1 MMIGIQFFA
10 PIRRPTAE
18 DIGWKTTKVT
28 KNKETAKLR
37 SLDLTPISVVKP
49 EIMSVEAKS
58 TRVTLQTLCLGIA
71 NIASVQ
77 AIEEVQ
83 QGHEWKQEDV
93 EFDIECSTHCLLFRS
108 YRKVTRW
115 NIRIFIRIGGWK
127 KMCWFLQLICMK
139 NIALLSFG
147 MTR

>member
-18 DIGWKTTKVT
+18 DIGWKITKVT
-28 KNKETAKLR
+28 KNRETAKLR

-49 EIMSVEAKS
+49 ETMSVEAKS
-58 TRVTLQTLCLGIA
+58 KYVTLQTLCLRIA

-83 QGHEWKQEDV
+83 
-93 EFDIECSTHCLLFRS
+93 
-108 YRKVTRW
+108 
-115 NIRIFIRIGGWK
+115 
-127 KMCWFLQLICMK
+127 
-139 NIALLSFG
+139 
-147 MTR
+147 

>member
-1 MMIGIQFFA
+1 MMIGIQCFA

-18 DIGWKTTKVT
+18 DIGWKMTKVT

-49 EIMSVEAKS
+49 ETTSVEVKF
-58 TRVTLQTLCLGIA
+58 TCVTLRTLCLGIA

-83 QGHEWKQEDV
+83 Q
-93 EFDIECSTHCLLFRS
+93 
-108 YRKVTRW
+108 
-115 NIRIFIRIGGWK
+115 
-127 KMCWFLQLICMK
+127 
-139 NIALLSFG
+139 
-147 MTR
+147 

>member
-18 DIGWKTTKVT
+18 DIGWKITKVT
-28 KNKETAKLR
+28 KNRETAKLR

-49 EIMSVEAKS
+49 ETMSVEAKS
-58 TRVTLQTLCLGIA
+58 TYVTLQTLCLRIA

-83 QGHEWKQEDV
+83 
-93 EFDIECSTHCLLFRS
+93 
-108 YRKVTRW
+108 
-115 NIRIFIRIGGWK
+115 
-127 KMCWFLQLICMK
+127 
-139 NIALLSFG
+139 
-147 MTR
+147 